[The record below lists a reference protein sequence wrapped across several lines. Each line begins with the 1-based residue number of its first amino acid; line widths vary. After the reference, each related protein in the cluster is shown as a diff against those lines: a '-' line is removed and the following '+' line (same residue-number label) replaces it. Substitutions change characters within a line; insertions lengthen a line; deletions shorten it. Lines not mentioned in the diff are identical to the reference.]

1 MHNAEFLSFYCY
13 FCIVNTI
20 LYKANATMLI
30 LKYLNTLG
38 RYIMLMGRSFARP
51 ERMRMFLK
59 QYVKEMSALGVDS
72 IGIVLL
78 ISFFIG
84 AVICIQMKLNIQSPW
99 MPRWVSG
106 YTTREILLLE
116 FSSSIMCLILAGKVG
131 SNIASELGTM
141 RVTQQID
148 ALEIMGVNSA
158 NYLILPKIL
167 GLVTLMPFLVIFSSA
182 TGILGAY
189 GTAYIGHILSPEDLT
204 LGPQHSFNAWFMWM
218 SIIKSLVF
226 AFIISS
232 VSSFFGYTVEGGS
245 VEVGKASTDAVVCSS
260 VLILFSDVFLT
271 QLLS

>member
-1 MHNAEFLSFYCY
+1 MFIFKP
-13 FCIVNTI
+13 
-20 LYKANATMLI
+20 LYNYLTTFGSYLI
-30 LKYLNTLG
+30 L
-38 RYIMLMGRSFARP
+38 IWRSLAIP
-51 ERMRMFLK
+51 DRMRMFFK
-59 QYVKEMSALGVDS
+59 RYVKEMSQLGVDS

-84 AVICIQMKLNIQSPW
+84 AVICIQMKVNIQSPW

-106 YTTREILLLE
+106 YTTREIMLLE

-148 ALEIMGVNSA
+148 ALDIMGVNSA

-167 GLVTLMPFLVIFSSA
+167 GLVTMMPFLVIFSSA
-182 TGILGAY
+182 LGILGAY
-189 GTAYIGHILSPEDLT
+189 STAYIGHLLTPDDLT
-204 LGPQHSFNAWFMWM
+204 LGIQHSFNSWFIWM
-218 SIIKSLVF
+218 SILKSMFF
-226 AFIISS
+226 AFIIAS
-232 VSSFFGYTVEGGS
+232 VSSYFGYTVEGGS
-245 VEVGKASTDAVVCSS
+245 VEVGKASTDAVVSSS

>member
-1 MHNAEFLSFYCY
+1 
-13 FCIVNTI
+13 
-20 LYKANATMLI
+20 
-30 LKYLNTLG
+30 
-38 RYIMLMGRSFARP
+38 MGRTFSRP

-59 QYVKEMSALGVDS
+59 QYVKEMAQLGVDS

-106 YTTREILLLE
+106 YTTREIMLLE

-131 SNIASELGTM
+131 SNIASEIGTM

-158 NYLILPKIL
+158 SYLILPKIV
-167 GLVTLMPFLVIFSSA
+167 GMITIMPFLVIFSSA
-182 TGILGAY
+182 MGIVGAY
-189 GTAYIGHILSPEDLT
+189 ATAYIGHVLPPDDLT
-204 LGPQHSFNAWFMWM
+204 LGLQHSFKNWFVWM
-218 SIIKSLVF
+218 SIIKSLFF

-232 VSSFFGYTVEGGS
+232 VPAYFGYTVEGGS
-245 VEVGKASTDAVVCSS
+245 VNVGKASTDAVVSS
-260 VLILFSDVFLT
+260 SALILCSDVFLT
-271 QLLS
+271 KLLS

>member
-1 MHNAEFLSFYCY
+1 MNYDF
-13 FCIVNTI
+13 FCNFAGEMMI
-20 LYKANATMLI
+20 LR
-30 LKYLNTLG
+30 YLAIFG
-38 RYIMLMGRSFARP
+38 RYLQLMGRTFSVP
-51 ERMRMFLK
+51 EKMRMFFK
-59 QYVKEMSALGVDS
+59 SYVKEMAQLGVNS
-72 IGIVLL
+72 IGIVLI

-158 NYLILPKIL
+158 SYLILPMIMGML
-167 GLVTLMPFLVIFSSA
+167 TIMPFLVIFSSA

-189 GTAYIGHILSPEDLT
+189 ATAYIGHVLPPDDLT
-204 LGPQHSFNAWFMWM
+204 LGLQHAFKSWFVWM
-218 SIIKSLVF
+218 SIIKSEFF

-232 VSSFFGYTVEGGS
+232 VPAFCGYTVEGGS
-245 VEVGKASTDAVVCSS
+245 VNVGKSSTDAVVSSS

>member
-1 MHNAEFLSFYCY
+1 
-13 FCIVNTI
+13 
-20 LYKANATMLI
+20 MLI
-30 LKYLNTLG
+30 EKWLTTFG
-38 RYIMLMGRSFARP
+38 RYVMLMGRTFSRP
-51 ERMRMFLK
+51 ERLRMFFK
-59 QYVKEMSALGVDS
+59 QYVKEMAQLGVDS

-106 YTTREILLLE
+106 YTTREIMLLE

-131 SNIASELGTM
+131 SNIASEIGTM

-148 ALEIMGVNSA
+148 ALEIMGINSA
-158 NYLILPKIL
+158 SYLILPKIM
-167 GLVTLMPFLVIFSSA
+167 GMITIMPFLVVFSSA
-182 TGILGAY
+182 MGIVGAY
-189 GTAYIGHILSPEDLT
+189 ATAYIGHIMTPDDLT
-204 LGPQHSFNAWFMWM
+204 IGLQHNFNSWFVWM
-218 SIIKSLVF
+218 SIIKSLFF

-232 VSSFFGYTVEGGS
+232 VPAFFGYTVEGGS
-245 VEVGKASTDAVVCSS
+245 VNVGKASTDAVVCSS

>member
-1 MHNAEFLSFYCY
+1 
-13 FCIVNTI
+13 
-20 LYKANATMLI
+20 MLI
-30 LKYLNTLG
+30 IKLTYRYLTTFG
-38 RYIMLMGRSFARP
+38 RYLILMGRSFSRP
-51 ERMRMFLK
+51 ERMRMFFK
-59 QYVKEMSALGVDS
+59 QYVKEMSQLGIDS

-106 YTTREILLLE
+106 YTTREIMLLE
-116 FSSSIMCLILAGKVG
+116 FSSSIMCLAGKVG

-148 ALEIMGVNSA
+148 ALDIMGVNSA
-158 NYLILPKIL
+158 SYLILPKIM
-167 GLVTLMPFLVIFSSA
+167 GLVTIMPFLVIFSSL

-189 GTAYIGHILSPEDLT
+189 GTAYIGHILTPEDLT
-204 LGPQHSFNAWFMWM
+204 LGLQHSFNPWFVWM
-218 SIIKSLVF
+218 SIIKSLFF
-226 AFIISS
+226 AFIIAS
-232 VSSFFGYTVEGGS
+232 VSSYFGYSVEGGS
-245 VEVGKASTDAVVCSS
+245 VEVGKASTDAVVSSS

>member
-1 MHNAEFLSFYCY
+1 MFKHLHRFGEY
-13 FCIVNTI
+13 I
-20 LYKANATMLI
+20 L
-30 LKYLNTLG
+30 
-38 RYIMLMGRSFARP
+38 LMGRTFSRP
-51 ERMRMFLK
+51 ERMRMFGR
-59 QYVKEMSALGVDS
+59 QYVKEMSSLGVDS

-148 ALEIMGVNSA
+148 ALEIMGINSA
-158 NYLILPKIL
+158 SYLILPKVL
-167 GLVTLMPFLVIFSSA
+167 GLITIMPLLVIFSAA

-189 GTAYIGHILSPEDLT
+189 ATAYIGHVLPPDDLT
-204 LGPQHSFNAWFMWM
+204 LGLQHNFVPWFLWM
-218 SIIKSLVF
+218 SIIKSTVF
-226 AFIISS
+226 AFIIAS

-245 VEVGKASTDAVVCSS
+245 VEVGKASTAAVVNSS

>member
-1 MHNAEFLSFYCY
+1 MKLLQNWLTTF
-13 FCIVNTI
+13 
-20 LYKANATMLI
+20 
-30 LKYLNTLG
+30 G
-38 RYIMLMGRSFARP
+38 RYLILMGRTFSRP
-51 ERMRMFLK
+51 ERMRMFFK
-59 QYVKEMSALGVDS
+59 QYIKEMAQLGVNS

-106 YTTREILLLE
+106 YTTREIMLLE

-148 ALEIMGVNSA
+148 ALDIMGVNSA
-158 NYLILPKIL
+158 SYLILPKIL
-167 GLVTLMPFLVIFSSA
+167 GMITIMPFLVIFSAA
-182 TGILGAY
+182 TGIIGAY
-189 GTAYIGHILSPEDLT
+189 ATAYIGQVLSPEDLT
-204 LGPQHSFNAWFMWM
+204 IGLQHDFKSWFVWM
-218 SIIKSLVF
+218 SIIKSIVF
-226 AFIISS
+226 AFIIAS
-232 VSSFFGYTVEGGS
+232 VASYVGYTVKGGS
-245 VEVGKASTDAVVCSS
+245 VEVGKASTNAVVSSS

>member
-1 MHNAEFLSFYCY
+1 MFIFKP
-13 FCIVNTI
+13 
-20 LYKANATMLI
+20 LYNYLTTFGSYLI
-30 LKYLNTLG
+30 L
-38 RYIMLMGRSFARP
+38 MWRSLAIP
-51 ERMRMFLK
+51 DRMRMFFK
-59 QYVKEMSALGVDS
+59 RYTKEMSQLGVDS

-84 AVICIQMKLNIQSPW
+84 AVICIQMKVNIQSPW

-106 YTTREILLLE
+106 YTTREIMLLE

-148 ALEIMGVNSA
+148 ALDIMGVNSA

-167 GLVTLMPFLVIFSSA
+167 GLVTMMPFLVIFSSA
-182 TGILGAY
+182 LGILGAY
-189 GTAYIGHILSPEDLT
+189 STAYIGHLLTPDDLT
-204 LGPQHSFNAWFMWM
+204 LGIQHSFNSWFIWM
-218 SIIKSLVF
+218 SILKSTFF
-226 AFIISS
+226 AFIIAS
-232 VSSFFGYTVEGGS
+232 VSSYFGYTVEGGS
-245 VEVGKASTDAVVCSS
+245 VEVGKASTDAVVSSS

>member
-1 MHNAEFLSFYCY
+1 MLLKKWLTAFGRY
-13 FCIVNTI
+13 
-20 LYKANATMLI
+20 LI
-30 LKYLNTLG
+30 LMSRT
-38 RYIMLMGRSFARP
+38 FTRP
-51 ERMRMFLK
+51 ERLRMFLK
-59 QYVKEMSALGVDS
+59 EYVKEMSQLGVNS

-99 MPRWVSG
+99 MPRWVTG
-106 YTTREILLLE
+106 YTTREIMLLE

-148 ALEIMGVNSA
+148 ALDIMGVNSA
-158 NYLILPKIL
+158 NYLILPKIM
-167 GLVTLMPFLVIFSSA
+167 GMMTIMPFLVIFSSA
-182 TGILGAY
+182 TGTLGAY
-189 GTAYIGHILSPEDLT
+189 ATAYIGHLLPPDDLT
-204 LGPQHSFNAWFMWM
+204 LGFQHAFRSWFVWM
-218 SIIKSLVF
+218 SIIKSVFF

-232 VSSFFGYTVEGGS
+232 VPSYFGYTVEGGS
-245 VEVGKASTDAVVCSS
+245 VNVGKASTDAVVTSS

>member
-1 MHNAEFLSFYCY
+1 MM
-13 FCIVNTI
+13 I
-20 LYKANATMLI
+20 LR
-30 LKYLNTLG
+30 YLAIFG
-38 RYIMLMGRSFARP
+38 RYLQLMGRTFSVP
-51 ERMRMFLK
+51 EKMRMFFK
-59 QYVKEMSALGVDS
+59 SYVKEMAQLGVNS
-72 IGIVLL
+72 IGIILI

-158 NYLILPKIL
+158 SYLILPKIMGML
-167 GLVTLMPFLVIFSSA
+167 TIMPFLVIFSSA

-189 GTAYIGHILSPEDLT
+189 ATAYIGHVLPPDDLT
-204 LGPQHSFNAWFMWM
+204 LGLQHAFKSWFVWM
-218 SIIKSLVF
+218 SIIKSEFF

-232 VSSFFGYTVEGGS
+232 VPAFCGYTVEGGS
-245 VEVGKASTDAVVCSS
+245 VNVGKSSTDAVVSSS

>member
-1 MHNAEFLSFYCY
+1 MFIIKWLA
-13 FCIVNTI
+13 
-20 LYKANATMLI
+20 A
-30 LKYLNTLG
+30 LG
-38 RYIMLMGRSFARP
+38 RYIILMGRTFSRP
-51 ERMRMFLK
+51 ERFRMFWK
-59 QYVKEMSALGVDS
+59 QYVKEMLQLGVNS

-106 YTTREILLLE
+106 YTTREIMLLE

-158 NYLILPKIL
+158 SYLILPKIM
-167 GLVTLMPFLVIFSSA
+167 GMITMMPFLVIFSSA
-182 TGILGAY
+182 MGILGAY
-189 GTAYIGHILSPEDLT
+189 ATAYIGHVLSPDDLT
-204 LGPQHSFNAWFMWM
+204 LGLQHDFNPWFVWM
-218 SIIKSLVF
+218 SIIKSLFF

-232 VSSFFGYTVEGGS
+232 VSSFFGYNVEGGS
-245 VEVGKASTDAVVCSS
+245 VEVGKASTTAVVNSS
-260 VLILFSDVFLT
+260 VLILCSDVFLT

>member
-1 MHNAEFLSFYCY
+1 M
-13 FCIVNTI
+13 II
-20 LYKANATMLI
+20 YKWLE
-30 LKYLNTLG
+30 TLG
-38 RYIMLMGRSFARP
+38 RYVLLMKRSFSRP
-51 ERMRMFLK
+51 ERFRMFWK
-59 QYVKEMSALGVDS
+59 KYVVEMSALGVDS

-99 MPRWVSG
+99 MPRWVTG
-106 YTTREILLLE
+106 YTTREIMLLE

-148 ALEIMGVNSA
+148 ALDIMGINSA
-158 NYLILPKIL
+158 NYLILPKIM
-167 GLVTLMPFLVIFSSA
+167 GMMTIMPFLVIFSSA

-189 GTAYIGHILSPEDLT
+189 ATAYVGHILPPEDLT
-204 LGPQHSFNAWFMWM
+204 LGLQHSFVPWFVWM
-218 SIIKSLVF
+218 SIIKSSFF

-232 VSSFFGYTVEGGS
+232 VPSFFGYTVEGGS
-245 VEVGKASTDAVVCSS
+245 VNVGKASTDAVVTSS

-271 QLLS
+271 KLLS